1 MAHPLTSRLKT
12 TSSPTPEGL
21 TVLSMFYA
29 KLFFHYSF
37 CGLLVLYSL
46 LQMGCVENCPF
57 TLNLH
62 PILTL
67 TSQEEDEM
75 AQSVNLATLEKDT
88 TAG

>member
-1 MAHPLTSRLKT
+1 MAYPFTSRLKK

-21 TVLSMFYA
+21 VVLSTFYA
-29 KLFFHYSF
+29 KLFFHYSS
-37 CGLLVLYSL
+37 CGMLLFYSL

-57 TLNLH
+57 TLRLH
-62 PILTL
+62 PVLTL

-75 AQSVNLATLEKDT
+75 TQAVNLAISEKDT